1 MPEVEGRKNEMKSA
15 YYSFMSLLFAVL
27 LLVSCSLRDNKTPE
41 QWYRVTWSGL
51 AGCDSLTFRG
61 EAALFSGAEGKLTES
76 FAYSGQLDDHHR
88 LRMATVL
95 PVPAEGTGR
104 LPRTA
109 ESKAK
114 AYQVNLLWK
123 SGNWSLEA
131 NEGDAVLQGL
141 ARLNPLDQLE
151 GIRTARKVMSSDKG
165 AARGTKVLRIELD
178 PDEAKARLKAK
189 LTEEM
194 EAVKNGW
201 KTRLQQVEAP
211 RRPRMEAE
219 LNEAWSDSKERLL
232 TMLDQS
238 EAKVVY
244 HLTIDRHNGLPTRLT
259 SETELVYPNRLGLK
273 VKEALLTD
281 NRFENY
287 R

>member
-1 MPEVEGRKNEMKSA
+1 MKTV
-15 YYSFMSLLFAVL
+15 YYSFVTLLFAVL
-27 LLVSCSLRDNKTPE
+27 LLVSCGFRDNKTPE

-61 EAALFSGAEGKLTES
+61 DAALFRGEDNKLTES
-76 FAYSGQLDDHHR
+76 FAYSGQLRDHRR
-88 LRMATVL
+88 LQISTVL
-95 PVPAEGTGR
+95 PVPAEGAGKGR
-104 LPRTA
+104 MPRAA

-123 SGNWSLEA
+123 RGNWSLEA
-131 NEGDAVLQGL
+131 KGGDAVIQGL

-151 GIRTARKVMSSDKG
+151 EIRSAQKVMTSETG
-165 AARGTKVLRIELD
+165 AARGTRVLRIELD
-178 PDEAKARLKAK
+178 PDEARTRLKAK
-189 LTEEM
+189 LAGEM
-194 EAVKNGW
+194 DAVKKGW
-201 KTRLQQVEAP
+201 EDRLTQVESG
-211 RRPRMEAE
+211 RRARLEAE
-219 LNEAWSDSKERLL
+219 LNREWMNGRERLM

-238 EAKVVY
+238 EARAVF
-244 HLTIDRHNGLPTRLT
+244 HLTIDRHNGLPVRLT

-273 VKEALLTD
+273 EREILLTD